1 VREDFGVIGDLEF
14 PLICDDNVRVSS
26 VKAEPLRPL
35 LASFFDEGFR
45 RRKTDFQVCELGL
58 CGDVGVCMFIVGAR
72 VWSRNDVAAG
82 MNGEGEDERTR
93 WGKCNIVGR
102 KARGKYSNFTA
113 S

>member
-1 VREDFGVIGDLEF
+1 VREDFGVIGDLEL

-58 CGDVGVCMFIVGAR
+58 CGDVGVCMLVVVGAR

-82 MNGEGEDERTR
+82 MDGEGEDVRTR
-93 WGKCNIVGR
+93 CGER
-102 KARGKYSNFTA
+102 KDGL
-113 S
+113 